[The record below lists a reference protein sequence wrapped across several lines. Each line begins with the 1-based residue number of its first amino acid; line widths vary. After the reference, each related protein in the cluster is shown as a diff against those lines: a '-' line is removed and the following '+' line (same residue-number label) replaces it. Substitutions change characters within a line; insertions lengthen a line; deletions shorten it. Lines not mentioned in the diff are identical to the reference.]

1 MPFSQKKRHC
11 AKQEEYQKLGSGWK
25 KLAALD
31 KGSWS
36 YQDNFWDE
44 IEERNIERKIIR
56 REDDIDFQSDSDSA
70 YNINSPNKLIET
82 FRGCVSKNNM
92 LPWMWVQNI
101 FGTSLR
107 STSRYWDTLLH
118 YVILHYAILYCDSI
132 KRTTEF

>member
-1 MPFSQKKRHC
+1 M
-11 AKQEEYQKLGSGWK
+11 
-25 KLAALD
+25 D